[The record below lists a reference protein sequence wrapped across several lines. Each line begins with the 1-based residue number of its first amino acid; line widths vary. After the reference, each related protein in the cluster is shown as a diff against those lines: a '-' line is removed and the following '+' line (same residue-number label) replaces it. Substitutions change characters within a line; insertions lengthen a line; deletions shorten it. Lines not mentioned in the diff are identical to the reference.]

1 MSPFWSRWMS
11 RRYLDA
17 IVSSGELSEAAI
29 RKSPEAKAAI
39 RQAGGRSERAA
50 RQ

>member
-1 MSPFWSRWMS
+1 MSK
-11 RRYLDA
+11 RYFEA

-29 RKSPEAKAAI
+29 RKIPEANATI
-39 RQAGGRSERAA
+39 RHVGGRSERAA

>member
-1 MSPFWSRWMS
+1 MS
-11 RRYLDA
+11 RRYCDA

-29 RKSPEAKAAI
+29 RKSPEAKATS
-39 RQAGGRSERAA
+39 RQVGGRSVRAA